1 MIQQSTPVRIRLCSE
16 RYEVAASLFDTV
28 FRQANGM
35 TNEPPADVSAD
46 EEMLLG
52 ILEDPD
58 SAGGYFVKP
67 ADPDVLR
74 ALRDRDETTPAA
86 DSGLERLELFSEGV
100 MTRTLRPDGAGETVA
115 ISYDET
121 ELTGMEGAH
130 SIVTFSTDDPGLV
143 SLIRSGSVTTA
154 LTFRS
159 HTRAICVYETP
170 YMPFQVGIHCLTV
183 TNRLE
188 EEGILTLDYI
198 IEIRGGCAE
207 RCRMEMSLNPSL

>member
-1 MIQQSTPVRIRLCSE
+1 MAQSTTPVRIRLYSE

-28 FRQANGM
+28 FRQITGM
-35 TNEPPADVSAD
+35 TDELSVEVSPE
-46 EEMLLG
+46 EEMMLG
-52 ILEDPD
+52 ITEDED
-58 SAGGYFVKP
+58 SDGGYFVKP
-67 ADPDVLR
+67 ADPAVMQTI
-74 ALRDRDETTPAA
+74 RDHKNNTPDEAA
-86 DSGLERLELFSEGV
+86 GVERLELFSEGI
-100 MTRTLRPDGAGETVA
+100 MTRTPDGAGETVA

-130 SIVTFSTDDPGLV
+130 STVTFSTNDPGLV

-183 TNRLE
+183 TNRLDE
-188 EEGILTLDYI
+188 DGTLALDYI

-207 RCRMEMSLNPSL
+207 RCRMEMNLLS